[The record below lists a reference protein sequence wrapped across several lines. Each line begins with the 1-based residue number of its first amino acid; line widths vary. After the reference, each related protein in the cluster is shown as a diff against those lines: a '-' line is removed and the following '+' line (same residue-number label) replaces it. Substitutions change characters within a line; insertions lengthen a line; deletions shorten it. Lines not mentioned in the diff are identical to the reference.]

1 MDKRTKRQIDKKVL
15 DFERERLI
23 EMLFESED
31 ENVKDALEQA
41 LMTVK
46 LIHSEEIAE
55 EVAAHMQK
63 LVEEAK
69 SAKKR
74 LSEVDRLIK
83 EMRHDRDE
91 WKKTKIIDHW
101 DIFRGRPKWINDDY
115 KNDRWITTSTISIDS
130 PKIAIDLIK
139 QADNWSIKLGKK

>member
-1 MDKRTKRQIDKKVL
+1 MDKRTKRQIDKKVS
-15 DFERERLI
+15 DFERECLI
-23 EMLFESED
+23 EMLFDSED

-63 LVEEAK
+63 LVEETK

-74 LSEVDRLIK
+74 LSEIDKLIK
-83 EMRHDRDE
+83 EMRHDQDE
-91 WKKTKIIDHW
+91 WKKTKTIDHW
-101 DIFRGRPKWINDDY
+101 DIFRSRPKWIDDDY
-115 KNDRWITTSTISIDS
+115 RNDRWITTSVIGTDS

-139 QADNWSIKLGKK
+139 QADNWSIKFGKK